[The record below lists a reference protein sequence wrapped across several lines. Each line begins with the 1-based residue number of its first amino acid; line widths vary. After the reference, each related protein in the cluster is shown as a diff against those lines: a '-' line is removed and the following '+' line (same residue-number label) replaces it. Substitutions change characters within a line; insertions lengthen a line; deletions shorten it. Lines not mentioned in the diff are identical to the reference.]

1 MICFLR
7 MSGTFN
13 QQSTSGSI
21 KYQLSCFCFVL
32 LEDTRLQVTY
42 KIVQRV
48 TCYGDSTSVQIVAI
62 KILFIRS
69 FICVNKVVALEG
81 LQYEKSNLKRLSL

>member
-48 TCYGDSTSVQIVAI
+48 TCYGDSTSVQIVAS
-62 KILFIRS
+62 KV
-69 FICVNKVVALEG
+69 ICVNKVVAPEG
-81 LQYEKSNLKRLSL
+81 LQYEKSN